1 MSISTVTNRVAYQ
14 GNGSSAVFNFGFMLQ
29 SPSDLA
35 VFMYNSSATAPQ
47 IITPLVLNT
56 GYTFSGTANASGI
69 YPSGGD
75 IILNSSPNPQ
85 TVMVLFRSSVVTN
98 SFFVSQDGKISSTGL
113 NNELDKLTIIAQRAQ
128 DLATRSMRLPDGFFG
143 TFDTTLP
150 ANVALQPGK
159 QIIINSSANGFA
171 LGNDIANY
179 LPNMLLIAS
188 GTSVITSLP
197 GATAGL
203 VLQSN
208 GSSAPTWGAI
218 SLGSANVSA
227 GSITGVLAVGNGGTG
242 TGTSY
247 IKYGLI
253 FASSEI
259 QMGAIDTQAAPGMLL
274 TANSSAPP
282 SFQAFSAAS
291 INSGVLAVANG
302 GTGTGSSFNQFGVVF
317 GQNPNMLAS
326 SGPGGT
332 DVPLIGNAGSAP
344 SFQALNL
351 ASGSSVTGTLSIPR
365 GGTGN
370 TSISANQLIIGSGTT
385 QMISLSGAASNA
397 VLVSNGSSAPT
408 FQALSATLV
417 GSGLLAIANGG
428 TGVGVLSPQ
437 YGVLYASSSTQASV
451 IPSAAS
457 GTVLTANGS
466 SAPTFQAVAVTPI
479 APATKTANYAATT
492 SDALLLCA
500 SSAYTINLYPATGN
514 AGRTIKIRKTSAQIG
529 SSIIIS
535 ETSLITALH
544 TQNEQLECTSDGAS
558 WIPVRTGIQTKL
570 TSYPAIISGFGAV
583 VGMKAYSGRSGDCL
597 EGFISFAA
605 GTVNGSTATIS
616 MGFGGVNGG
625 IVADPNAIVA
635 SASSYM
641 VVGQWGRSGASAAEV
656 NFTVLCS
663 AGDTL
668 LQLGAQTATG
678 GGLTPQAGS
687 LLIGNSEN
695 VSLSFKIPV
704 SGWNAG

>member
-85 TVMVLFRSSVVTN
+85 TVMVIFRSSVVTN

-113 NNELDKLTIIAQRAQ
+113 NNELDKLTMLAQRAQ
-128 DLATRSMRLPDGFFG
+128 DLTTRSMRLPDGFFG

-188 GTSVITSLP
+188 GTSVIASLP

-203 VLQSN
+203 VLISS
-208 GSSAPTWGAI
+208 GSSAPVWGAL

-227 GSITGVLAVGNGGTG
+227 GSITGTLSVGNGGTG

-247 IKYGLI
+247 LKYGLI

-259 QMGAIDTQAAPGMLL
+259 QFGAINTQVTPGFFLA
-274 TANSSAPP
+274 ANSSSPP
-282 SFQAFSAAS
+282 SFQAFSAANV
-291 INSGVLAVANG
+291 NSGVLSTAVG
-302 GTGTGSSFNQFGVVF
+302 GTGTGSSYNQFGVVF
-317 GQNPNMLAS
+317 GEAGTKLAS
-326 SGPGGT
+326 TGPGGG
-332 DVPLIGNAGSAP
+332 DVPLVGNAGLAP
-344 SFQALNL
+344 SFRPLNL
-351 ASGSSVTGTLSIPR
+351 ASGSSVTGTLSIPL

-370 TSISANQLIIGSGTT
+370 TSISANQLIVGSGTS
-385 QMISLSGAASNA
+385 QMFSLPGAAANT
-397 VLVSNGSSAPT
+397 VLISNGSSAPS
-408 FQALSATLV
+408 FQSLAATLV
-417 GSGLLAIANGG
+417 GSGLIAVANGG
-428 TGVGVLSPQ
+428 TGVGSLSPQ
-437 YGVLYASSSTQASV
+437 YGVIYASSTTQAAV

-466 SAPTFQAVAVTPI
+466 SAPTFQTVTVSPI
-479 APATKTANYAATT
+479 APSTKVANYAATT
-492 SDALLLCA
+492 SDALILCA
-500 SSAYTINLYPATGN
+500 SSAYTVNLYPATGN
-514 AGRTIKIRKTSAQIG
+514 AGRTVKIRKTSAQTG

-558 WIPVRTGIQTKL
+558 WIPVRTGTETPWVPW
-570 TSYPAIISGFGAV
+570 TSTVTGFGILQSSFI
-583 VGMKAYSGRSGDCL
+583 YSRRSGPDL
-597 EGFISFAA
+597 HVRGTFAA
-605 GTVNGSTATIS
+605 GVTTGVTATMS
-616 MGFGGVNGG
+616 LGFGGVDGG
-625 IVADPNAIVA
+625 
-635 SASSYM
+635 
-641 VVGQWGRSGASAAEV
+641 VV
-656 NFTVLCS
+656 S
-663 AGDTL
+663 AGTSSI
-668 LQLGAQTATG
+668 ATG
-678 GGLTPQAGS
+678 GLTVGYGFFSTATAATLTLWQAPNSGFANFGIQYAAKAGFAPALGTDILVGS
-687 LLIGNSEN
+687 QV
-695 VSLSFKIPV
+695 VSFFATIPIV
-704 SGWNAG
+704 GWNP